1 MGSSEAFMQVIS
13 PSALLL
19 QKDPGFDRGQFH
31 KQIAVMRGQVSL
43 GHPPGV
49 IPRVSVR
56 GSYAHV
62 E

>member
-1 MGSSEAFMQVIS
+1 MGSSERFTQVPS
-13 PSALLL
+13 PALL

-43 GHPPGV
+43 GLPPVV
-49 IPRVSVR
+49 IPGLSL
-56 GSYAHV
+56 GGLYAHA